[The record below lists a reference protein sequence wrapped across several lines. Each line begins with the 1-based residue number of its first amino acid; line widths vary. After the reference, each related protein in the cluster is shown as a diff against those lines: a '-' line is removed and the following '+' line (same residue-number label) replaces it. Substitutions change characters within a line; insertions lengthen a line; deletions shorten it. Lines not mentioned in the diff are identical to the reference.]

1 MDMNM
6 REPLYFDHNAS
17 TPVPERVR
25 DIVLKALSE
34 GFGNP
39 SAEHAFGRRARAYI
53 ERARAQVAQLLDCD
67 ADEIVFTAGGT
78 ESNNLAI
85 RGVFGGHGPKGL
97 VISAVEHPAT
107 VEPAKLLSHAGTK
120 VQTVDVQANG
130 RLDVDSVGQ
139 ALLSVQD
146 AVGHEGLLVSVMLAQ
161 NETGVLQPVS
171 EIAARASGMGALVH
185 TDAAQAVGKI
195 KVRVREL
202 GVDLLSI
209 AGHKLYAPKG
219 VGALYIKRGVRLSPV
234 LVGAGHEH
242 GLRPGTE
249 NVAAIAGLGEACAMA
264 HADVEEEAS
273 RQAKLKE
280 RLEGRLLEAGFVVH
294 GQGAPRL
301 PNTINGRFAKGVR
314 GSELLSRCEEL
325 AFSTGSACHAGH
337 ERPSAVLLAMGVAPE
352 DALGAIRLSI
362 GRTTTEAIIDDA
374 AAILLKAAASIGE
387 G

>member
-1 MDMNM
+1 MGQYM

-17 TPVPERVR
+17 TPVPGRVR
-25 DIVLKALSE
+25 DVVNQALSE

-39 SAEHAFGRRARAYI
+39 SAGHAFGRRARAYI
-53 ERARAQVAQLLDCD
+53 DKARAQVAQLLDCD
-67 ADEIVFTAGGT
+67 ADEIVFSGGGT

-107 VEPAKLLSHAGTK
+107 VEPAKWLSHRGTK
-120 VQTVDVQANG
+120 VQTVDVNERGQVSAEA
-130 RLDVDSVGQ
+130 VGQ
-139 ALLSVQD
+139 ALLAVEDSV
-146 AVGHEGLLVSVMLAQ
+146 GREGLLVSVMLAQ
-161 NETGVLQPVS
+161 NETGVLQPVA
-171 EIAARASGMGALVH
+171 EIAAKASAMGALVH

-219 VGALYIKRGVRLSPV
+219 VGALYIKRGVRISPV
-234 LVGAGHEH
+234 LLGAGHEH
-242 GLRPGTE
+242 GIRPGTE

-264 HADVEEEAS
+264 HADVEAEAA
-273 RQAKLKE
+273 RQSKLIA
-280 RLEGRLLEAGFVVH
+280 RLEDRLSAAGYTVH
-294 GQGAPRL
+294 GAGAPRL
-301 PNTINGRFAKGVR
+301 PNTSNGRFGKGVR
-314 GSELLSRCEEL
+314 GSELLARCEDV

-337 ERPSAVLLAMGVAPE
+337 ERPSAVLLSMGIEPG

-362 GRTTTEAIIDDA
+362 GRMTTEAMIDEA
-374 AAILLKAAASIGE
+374 AQMLIGAAVSVG
-387 G
+387 GG